1 MARQHR
7 DNLSFTRVNTCK
19 LFYMDVGVWGGGPGG
34 KAKTTFGL
42 VCGNDVLLC
51 SWPNLVEEGRDPSTG
66 QDPSSDYKQLVPEGE
81 FALSAGAQEFLEG
94 ARELHRGFVVHD
106 ARSDQ
111 PLTDPGQ
118 PVIVIPDLHLHLYKG
133 ELD

>member
-51 SWPNLVEEGRDPSTG
+51 SWLNLVEEGRAPSTG

-81 FALSAGAQEFLEG
+81 FALSAGAQEFLE
-94 ARELHRGFVVHD
+94 V
-106 ARSDQ
+106 
-111 PLTDPGQ
+111 
-118 PVIVIPDLHLHLYKG
+118 PVSFTAVLSCTTPAPTNPSPTPASP
-133 ELD
+133 